1 MRPHGRAQI
10 SARAP
15 RALGICQRCGFMYNL
30 RDLQWQWD
38 WLQGPRLRNLMI
50 QVCPTCL
57 DVPQESGRTII
68 LPPDP
73 VPVEFPL
80 PENYAAADNPA
91 SYLGYNVANNFLPP
105 PPQSLGGNIGNM
117 TLNAGVNAAFDSVT
131 NKRAE
136 YCAALSIS
144 NSSFQNTV
152 GKNWSADPSGTSLTI
167 NSTVPALTHVV
178 SSITLY
184 APNDR
189 PFLNS
194 ATGITGYALQGSP
207 NGATWTTI
215 LSGTMAG
222 GVGETITA
230 STTSAAFYQYHRI
243 AIQGDGISAVAIA
256 QAIMNI
262 SDAAPNDI

>member
-1 MRPHGRAQI
+1 
-10 SARAP
+10 
-15 RALGICQRCGFMYNL
+15 MYNL

-38 WLQGPRLRNLMI
+38 WRQGPRLRNLMI

-57 DVPQESGRTII
+57 DVPQENGRTII

-73 VPVEFPL
+73 VPVAFPL
-80 PENYAAADNPA
+80 PEDYAAADNPA
-91 SYLGYNVANNFLPP
+91 SYLGYNVANAFFPQ

-117 TLNAGVNAAFDSVT
+117 TLNAGVNAAFDSAT

-136 YCAALSIS
+136 LCAALSIS

-167 NSTVPALTHVV
+167 TSTVSAITHIVA
-178 SSITLY
+178 SIELY
-184 APNDR
+184 APNDQA
-189 PFLNS
+189 FLNS
-194 ATGITGYALQGSP
+194 ATGITGYALQGSA

-215 LSGTMAG
+215 ISGTTAG
-222 GVGETITA
+222 GAGETITA
-230 STTSAAFYQYHRI
+230 SATSAAFYQYHQI
-243 AIQGDGISAVAIA
+243 AIEGDGVSAVAIA

-262 SDAAPNDI
+262 SDAAANDI

>member
-10 SARAP
+10 SERAP

-30 RDLQWQWD
+30 DQLRFQWD
-38 WLQGPRLRNLMI
+38 WQQGPRLRNLMI
-50 QVCPTCL
+50 KVCPTCW

-73 VPVEFPL
+73 VPVPYPL
-80 PENYAAADNPA
+80 PEDYAAADNPA
-91 SYLGYNVANNFLPP
+91 SYLGYNVANSFLPN

-117 TLNAGVNAAFDSVT
+117 TLNAGVDAAFNGVT

-167 NSTVPALTHVV
+167 TSTVAALTHIVE
-178 SSITLY
+178 SITLY
-184 APNDR
+184 APNDQ

-194 ATGITGYALQGSP
+194 ATGITGYRLEGSA
-207 NGATWTTI
+207 NNATWTTI
-215 LSGTMAG
+215 LSGTTAG
-222 GVGETITA
+222 GAGETITA
-230 STTSAAFYQYHRI
+230 STTSAAAYQYHRI
-243 AIQGDGISAVAIA
+243 AIEGDGVSAVAIA

-262 SDAAPNDI
+262 SDAAANDI

>member
-10 SARAP
+10 SERSP

-30 RDLQWQWD
+30 DRLQWQFD
-38 WLQGPRLRNLMI
+38 WQQGPRLKNIRI
-50 QVCPTCL
+50 RVCETCL
-57 DVPQESGRTII
+57 DVPQENGRTIV

-73 VPVEFPL
+73 RPVPFAL
-80 PENYAAADNPA
+80 PEDYAAADNPA
-91 SYLGYNVANNFLPP
+91 SYLGYNVANNFLPQ

-117 TLNAGVNAAFDSVT
+117 TLNAGVDAAFDSNT

-136 YCAALSIS
+136 MCAALVVS

-152 GKNWSADPSGTSLTI
+152 GKNWNADPSGTSLTI
-167 NSTVPALTHVV
+167 TSTVAVLTHIV

-184 APNDR
+184 APNDQ

-194 ATGITGYALQGSP
+194 ATGITGYVLQGSA
-207 NGATWTTI
+207 NNATWTTI
-215 LSGTMAG
+215 LSGTTAG
-222 GVGETITA
+222 GAGETITA
-230 STTSAAFYQYHRI
+230 TTTSGAAYQYHRI
-243 AIQGDGISAVAIA
+243 AIEGDGVSAVAIA

-262 SDAAPNDI
+262 SDASPNDI

>member
-1 MRPHGRAQI
+1 MRPHGNAQI
-10 SARAP
+10 SERSP
-15 RALGICQRCGFMYNL
+15 RAVGICDRCGFMYNNDRL
-30 RDLQWQWD
+30 TWQWD
-38 WLQGPRLRNLMI
+38 YRFGPRLFNLKI
-50 QVCPTCL
+50 LCCPSCL

-73 VPVEFPL
+73 VAIANPR

-91 SYLGYNVANNFLPP
+91 SYLGYNVANAFLPN

-117 TLNAGVNAAFDSVT
+117 TLNAGVDAAFNGVT

-136 YCAALSIS
+136 YCAALSVS

-167 NSTVPALTHVV
+167 TSTVSALTHIVE
-178 SSITLY
+178 SITLY

-189 PFLNS
+189 GFLNS
-194 ATGITGYALQGSP
+194 VTGVTGYALQGSA

-215 LSGTMAG
+215 LSGTTAG
-222 GVGETITA
+222 GAGETITA
-230 STTSAAFYQYHRI
+230 STTSESFYQYHRI
-243 AIQGDGISAVAIA
+243 AIQGDGVSAVAIA

-262 SDAAPNDI
+262 SDASPNDI

>member
-1 MRPHGRAQI
+1 MRPHGNAQI
-10 SARAP
+10 SAQRP
-15 RALGICQRCGFMYNL
+15 RALGVCQRCGGLYNL
-30 RDLQWQWD
+30 DRLQWQWD

-57 DVPQESGRTII
+57 DVPQENGRTII

-73 VPVEFPL
+73 VPVSFPL
-80 PENYAAADNPA
+80 PEDYAAADNPA
-91 SYLGYNVANNFLPP
+91 SYLGYNVANAFLPN

-117 TLNAGVNAAFDSVT
+117 TLNAGVDAAFNGVT

-136 YCAALSIS
+136 YCAALSVS

-167 NSTVPALTHVV
+167 SSTVSVLTHIVE
-178 SSITLY
+178 SITLY

-189 PFLNS
+189 GFLNS
-194 ATGITGYALQGSP
+194 ATGITGYALQGSA

-215 LSGTMAG
+215 LSGTTAG
-222 GVGETITA
+222 GAGETITA
-230 STTSAAFYQYHRI
+230 STTSAAAYQYHRI
-243 AIQGDGISAVAIA
+243 AIQGDGVSAVAIA